1 MQPPTS
7 GEKWVRKSDGRRAS
21 VLRVEMSPGQSER
34 VRIYYFDTTQ
44 RIAWVK
50 LDRFLTDFE
59 KEA

>member
-1 MQPPTS
+1 M
-7 GEKWVRKSDGRRAS
+7 RKSDGRRAS